1 MRAGSGG
8 RLQRG
13 DSASQAEQQRCTGP
27 PAAAAHRTLR
37 PPEGLRVPAAR
48 LVRNFAKRRGS
59 CHRREARRRGAAPAS
74 RSGRRCP
81 RPFPIPLHG
90 IPSRSIPLRAMPAPD
105 VAPSGSAHA
114 PLPAPSRRS
123 SGGGGGH
130 RPVRL
135 PAVGKSVPT
144 SPAPQ
149 LSLRAAPR
157 RAPSRGSPA
166 FLGTYR
172 PAQRGAAGTGPAAR
186 PEEPRW
192 TEGRLQYVLFREA
205 LHHPP

>member
-13 DSASQAEQQRCTGP
+13 DSASQAEQQRGTGP
-27 PAAAAHRTLR
+27 PAAAVRRALR

-48 LVRNFAKRRGS
+48 LVLNFAKRRGS
-59 CHRREARRRGAAPAS
+59 CHRRGARRRGAAPAS

-81 RPFPIPLHG
+81 RPFPIPPRG
-90 IPSRSIPLRAMPAPD
+90 IPSRSIPLRVMPAPGA
-105 VAPSGSAHA
+105 APSGSALA
-114 PLPAPSRRS
+114 SLSAPSRRS

-135 PAVGKSVPT
+135 PAAGKSVPGLGAAP

-149 LSLRAAPR
+149 RSLRAAR
-157 RAPSRGSPA
+157 RAERLP
-166 FLGTYR
+166 
-172 PAQRGAAGTGPAAR
+172 GAALR
-186 PEEPRW
+186 
-192 TEGRLQYVLFREA
+192 F
-205 LHHPP
+205 